1 MADALSINSLLP
13 LLLTPLSP
21 LGGQGSNSLAS
32 DLAFGLA
39 APQIQ
44 RDEASLSS
52 LGTLMSRVSVFQ
64 AQTQDLAAAV
74 APQGGA
80 TLDGQAVQQSLQSF
94 LNAYN
99 SLQDQLAAGT
109 EDPTTFALSTQ
120 LSNSLQQGV
129 LSTDTGG
136 PLATLAN
143 LGVSMQVQATNPL
156 TGQTAN
162 HLVLDAATLQSAL
175 TANPINAQGTLSQ
188 LTQGLASINDA
199 ANLSLASTQA
209 SVERQLSL
217 DALLSLNNGPLSLFD
232 SSLLGS
238 TTTTSNLTSQATLSQ
253 TTLLAIDASLLNA
266 TFTDSLLN
274 DTGQNVDLFA

>member
-74 APQGGA
+74 APQGRA

>member
-109 EDPTTFALSTQ
+109 EDPTTFALSAQ

-129 LSTDTGG
+129 LSTGTSG

-143 LGVSMQVQATNPL
+143 LGVSMQVQSTNPV

-266 TFTDSLLN
+266 TFTSSLLN